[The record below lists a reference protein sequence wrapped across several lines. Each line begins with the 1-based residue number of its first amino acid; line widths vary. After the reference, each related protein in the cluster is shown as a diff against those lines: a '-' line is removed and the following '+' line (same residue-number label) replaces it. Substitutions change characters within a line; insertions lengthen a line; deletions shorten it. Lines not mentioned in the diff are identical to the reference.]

1 MTKPDGVCR
10 LWSPD
15 PVYDARMT
23 KAPYDE
29 LLWSS
34 VPTQVAP
41 ARLKLLAILD
51 RTDIEPAKLASPPML
66 RQTRARSSPCAA
78 SAAVAVAVSITS
90 AIPPASEVAITRS
103 APA

>member
-1 MTKPDGVCR
+1 MTKPDGVCQ

-41 ARLKLLAILD
+41 ARLKLPAILD
-51 RTDIEPAKLASPPML
+51 RTDIEPAKLAKPANAKAKPGRDPPH
-66 RQTRARSSPCAA
+66 
-78 SAAVAVAVSITS
+78 
-90 AIPPASEVAITRS
+90 
-103 APA
+103 AP